1 MKLKDQHI
9 FVTGGA
15 QGIGAAIVLDAVQS
29 GARVSFVDLNVQQGE
44 KYAAELKA
52 KGYKVFFTRANV
64 GDLDDLTKAH
74 REIVSKLGDI
84 DGVVNN
90 AGVSSNADPVE
101 MTTEEW
107 DSFFSVE
114 LKSVWHTAKLT
125 LPAMRAAHKG
135 AIVNIA
141 SIHARMTYP
150 KYFPYAAAKSGVIGL
165 TRNLALDEGE
175 HNIRVNAVSPG
186 YTLTPLL
193 QSWFDQL
200 PEKKAESMRVQPMG
214 RMAQPSEIATVVTF
228 LLSDDASFVNGA
240 DWIVDGGLHARFA

>member
-1 MKLKDQHI
+1 MKLKNQHI

-15 QGIGAAIVLDAVQS
+15 QGIGGAIVLDAVQK
-29 GARVSFVDLNVQQGE
+29 GARVSFVDINVEQGE
-44 KYAAELKA
+44 KYAAELN
-52 KGYKVFFTRANV
+52 GQGFDVLFTPANV
-64 GDLDDLTKAH
+64 GDLEDLTRAH
-74 REIVSKLGDI
+74 REIVAQFGDVN
-84 DGVVNN
+84 GVVNN

-101 MTTEEW
+101 MTTEQW
-107 DSFFSVE
+107 DAFFSVD

-125 LPAMRAAHKG
+125 LPAMRAAKKG

-175 HNIRVNAVSPG
+175 YNIRVNAVSPG

-193 QSWFDQL
+193 QSWYDEL
-200 PEKKAESMRVQPMG
+200 PEKKAESMKVQPMG
-214 RMAQPSEIATVVTF
+214 RMARPSEIATVVTF